1 VSVSLLREVHHV
13 PGVRGWVRKQVLR
26 SVARV
31 VEWTTKLPGRGMNVS
46 RVNEWLWVGGSV
58 PRSQYKALAAEGITA
73 VIDLR
78 AERCD
83 DAAALATLGIELLN
97 LPVTDRYP
105 PSVEQLMRGVE
116 WAVPRLEAGGRIYTH
131 CEHGV
136 GRGPL
141 MGLAVM
147 VARGAEATA
156 AYRALRQARWQAT
169 LNDRQ
174 LRGLADFASAWAT
187 RRAAEGTSAGRT
199 APPGATGT

>member
-1 VSVSLLREVHHV
+1 MSVSLLRDVHHV

-31 VEWTTKLPGRGMNVS
+31 IEWTTKLPGRGMNVS
-46 RVNEWLWVGGSV
+46 RVNDWLWIGGSV
-58 PRSQYKALAAEGITA
+58 ARSQYRELAAQGITA
-73 VIDLR
+73 VIDMR
-78 AERCD
+78 AERSD
-83 DAAALATLGIELLN
+83 DAAALAALGIELLH

-105 PSVEQLMRGVE
+105 PTVEQLMRGVD
-116 WAVPRLEAGGRIYTH
+116 WALPRLQAGGRLYTH

-147 VARGAEATA
+147 VAQGAEATA
-156 AYRALRQARWQAT
+156 AYRAVRQARWQCT

-174 LRGLADFASAWAT
+174 LNGLSDFVTAWGARAPAHQASGQSVGQ
-187 RRAAEGTSAGRT
+187 RTSSGS
-199 APPGATGT
+199 

>member
-1 VSVSLLREVHHV
+1 MNVSLLREVHHV

-46 RVNEWLWVGGSV
+46 QVNDWLWVGGSV
-58 PRSQYKALAAEGITA
+58 ARSQYAALKAQGITA

-78 AERCD
+78 AERVD
-83 DAAALATLGIELLN
+83 DAAALAALGIELLH

-105 PSVEQLMRGVE
+105 PSVDQLMKGVE
-116 WAVPRLEAGGRIYTH
+116 WALPRLKAGGKLYTH

-141 MGLAVM
+141 MGLAVL
-147 VARGAEATA
+147 VSQGADVKE
-156 AYRALRQARWQAT
+156 AYRALRERRWQAT

-174 LRGLADFASAWAT
+174 LGGLADFTVAWAA
-187 RRAAEGTSAGRT
+187 RK
-199 APPGATGT
+199 APEPGVAPPASPGATGT

>member
-1 VSVSLLREVHHV
+1 MSVSLLREVHHV

-58 PRSQYKALAAEGITA
+58 PRSQYPALAAQGITA

-83 DAAALATLGIELLN
+83 DAAALAALGIELLH

-105 PSVEQLMRGVE
+105 PSVEQLMKGVE
-116 WAVPRLEAGGRIYTH
+116 WALPRLKAGGRLFTY

-141 MGLAVM
+141 MGLAVL
-147 VARGAEATA
+147 VAQGAYVTES
-156 AYRALRQARWQAT
+156 YRALREVRWQAT

-174 LRGLADFASAWAT
+174 LRGLADFTTAWGARTGQERGTPPNAT
-187 RRAAEGTSAGRT
+187 STS
-199 APPGATGT
+199 TGT

>member
-1 VSVSLLREVHHV
+1 MNVSLLREVHHV

-46 RVNEWLWVGGSV
+46 QVNEWLWVGGSV
-58 PRSQYKALAAEGITA
+58 SRSQYAALKAQGITA

-78 AERCD
+78 AERVD
-83 DAAALATLGIELLN
+83 DAAALGALGIELLH

-105 PSVEQLMRGVE
+105 PSVEQLMKGVE
-116 WAVPRLEAGGRIYTH
+116 WALPRLKAGGKLYTH

-141 MGLAVM
+141 MGLAVL
-147 VARGAEATA
+147 VAQGAEVKE
-156 AYRALRQARWQAT
+156 AYRALRERRWQAT

-174 LRGLADFASAWAT
+174 LGGLADFTVAWEA
-187 RRAAEGTSAGRT
+187 RKSPEPAAPGR
-199 APPGATGT
+199 PDSPGATGT

>member
-1 VSVSLLREVHHV
+1 MSVSLLREVHHV
-13 PGVRGWVRKQVLR
+13 PGLRGWVRKQVLR

-46 RVNEWLWVGGSV
+46 QVNEWLWVGGSV
-58 PRSQYKALAAEGITA
+58 PRSQYAALAALGLTA

-83 DAAALATLGIELLN
+83 DAAALAALGIELLH

-105 PSVEQLMRGVE
+105 PSVEQLMKGVE
-116 WAVPRLEAGGRIYTH
+116 WAVPRLKAGGRLYAH

-147 VARGAEATA
+147 VAQGAAVTE

-174 LRGLADFASAWAT
+174 LGGLADFTAAWAA
-187 RRAAEGTSAGRT
+187 RKGQESAPSGRT
-199 APPGATGT
+199 ASPGATGT

>member
-1 VSVSLLREVHHV
+1 MSVSLLREVHHV
-13 PGVRGWVRKQVLR
+13 PGMRGWVRKQVLR

-31 VEWTTKLPGRGMNVS
+31 IEWTTKLPGRGMNVS

-58 PRSQYKALAAEGITA
+58 PRAQYKALAAQGITA
-73 VIDLR
+73 VIDMR

-83 DAAALATLGIELLN
+83 DAAALSALSIELLH

-116 WAVPRLEAGGRIYTH
+116 WALPRVKTGGQLYTH

-147 VARGAEATA
+147 VAQGAEATA
-156 AYRALRQARWQAT
+156 AYRAVREARWQCT

-174 LRGLADFASAWAT
+174 LNGLSDFVTAWGARSPT
-187 RRAAEGTSAGRT
+187 YS
-199 APPGATGT
+199 ATGQNVDLRTSSAS

>member
-31 VEWTTKLPGRGMNVS
+31 IEWTTKLPGRGMNVS

-58 PRSQYKALAAEGITA
+58 PRAQYRELAAQGITA
-73 VIDLR
+73 VIDMR

-83 DAAALATLGIELLN
+83 DAAALAALGIELLH

-105 PSVEQLMRGVE
+105 PSVEQLMRGVQ
-116 WAVPRLEAGGRIYTH
+116 WALPRLKAGGRLYTH

-147 VARGAEATA
+147 VAQGAEATA
-156 AYRALRQARWQAT
+156 AYRAVREARWQCT

-174 LRGLADFASAWAT
+174 LNGLSDFVTAWGASA
-187 RRAAEGTSAGRT
+187 
-199 APPGATGT
+199 PGHIATGQKVDLRTSSAS

>member
-1 VSVSLLREVHHV
+1 MSVSLLRDVHHV

-26 SVARV
+26 SVARC
-31 VEWTTKLPGRGMNVS
+31 VEWTTKLPGRGLNVS
-46 RVNEWLWVGGSV
+46 QVSDWLHVGGSV
-58 PRSQYKALAAEGITA
+58 SPSRYAELKARGITA

-78 AERCD
+78 AERVD
-83 DAAALATLGIELLN
+83 DAKALEALGIELLN

-105 PSVEQLMRGVE
+105 PSVEQLVQGVE
-116 WAVPRLEAGGRIYTH
+116 WALPRLEKGGHLYAH

-147 VARGAEATA
+147 VARGWEAPE
-156 AYRALRQARWQAT
+156 AYRALRKARWQCT

-174 LRGLADFASAWAT
+174 LGGLADFVTAWAA
-187 RRAAEGTSAGRT
+187 RRSGRAA
-199 APPGATGT
+199 

>member
-1 VSVSLLREVHHV
+1 VSVSLLRQVHHV

-31 VEWTTKLPGRGMNVS
+31 VEWTTKLPGRAMNVS

-58 PRSQYKALAAEGITA
+58 ARSQYPALAAQGLTC

-78 AERCD
+78 AERWD
-83 DAAALATLGIELLN
+83 DAAALNALGLELLH
-97 LPVTDRYP
+97 LPVVDRYP
-105 PSVEQLMRGVE
+105 PSVEQLMKGVE
-116 WAVPRLEAGGRIYTH
+116 WALPRVKAGGRLYAH

-147 VARGAEATA
+147 VAQGWEATE
-156 AYRALRQARWQAT
+156 AYRALRKTRWQAT

-174 LRGLADFASAWAT
+174 LGGLADFATAWAAKMET
-187 RRAAEGTSAGRT
+187 QKQSAGV
-199 APPGATGT
+199 PGATGT

>member
-1 VSVSLLREVHHV
+1 VSVSLLRDVHHV

-31 VEWTTKLPGRGMNVS
+31 IEWTTKLPGRGMNVS
-46 RVNEWLWVGGSV
+46 QVNEWLWVGGSV
-58 PRSQYKALAAEGITA
+58 SRAQYRELAAQGITA

-83 DAAALATLGIELLN
+83 DGAALAALGIELLH

-116 WAVPRLEAGGRIYTH
+116 WALPRLKAGGRLYAH

-136 GRGPL
+136 GRGPM

-147 VARGAEATA
+147 IAQGWEAPE
-156 AYRALRQARWQAT
+156 AYRTLRKARWQCT

-174 LRGLADFASAWAT
+174 LNGLADFSTAWAQ
-187 RRAAEGTSAGRT
+187 RA
-199 APPGATGT
+199 PQPGAAPGRASGAKGF

>member
-1 VSVSLLREVHHV
+1 MSSHVSLLRGVHHV
-13 PGVRGWVRKQVLR
+13 PGLRGWVRKQVLR

-46 RVNEWLWVGGSV
+46 RVADWLLVGGSV
-58 PRSQYKALAAEGITA
+58 PRADYGRLAAEGVTA

-78 AERCD
+78 AERRD
-83 DAAALATLGIELLN
+83 DAEALAALGIELLH

-105 PSVEQLMRGVE
+105 PSVAQLSAGVE
-116 WAVPRLEAGGRIYTH
+116 WALPRLAAGGTLYTH

-147 VARGAEATA
+147 VARGWDVTE
-156 AYRALRQARWQAT
+156 AYRALRRARWQAT

-174 LRGLADFASAWAT
+174 LAGLSDFVDAWRQRAPADGH
-187 RRAAEGTSAGRT
+187 AAAG
-199 APPGATGT
+199 G

>member
-1 VSVSLLREVHHV
+1 MSESLLRSVHHV
-13 PGVRGWVRKQVLR
+13 PGVRGFVRKQVLR
-26 SVARV
+26 VVARG
-31 VEWTTKLPGRGMNVS
+31 VEWTTKLPGKRALNVS
-46 RVNEWLWVGGSV
+46 QVNPWLHVGGSV
-58 PRSQYKALAAEGITA
+58 ARARYGELKARGITC

-83 DAAALATLGIELLN
+83 DREALAALGIELLS

-105 PSVEQLMRGVE
+105 PSVEQLSQGVR
-116 WAVPRLEAGGRIYTH
+116 WALPRLDAGGVLYAH

-147 VARGAEATA
+147 VARGWDAPE
-156 AYRALRQARWQAT
+156 AYRAVRHARWQAT

-174 LRGLADFASAWAT
+174 LRGLADFVAAWT
-187 RRAAEGTSAGRT
+187 GVPEQAA
-199 APPGATGT
+199 

>member
-1 VSVSLLREVHHV
+1 MSVSLLREVHHV

-31 VEWTTKLPGRGMNVS
+31 VEWTTKLPGQGLNISQV
-46 RVNEWLWVGGSV
+46 EDWLWVGGSV
-58 PRSQYKALAAEGITA
+58 ARAQYRALADRGITA

-83 DAAALATLGIELLN
+83 DEVALAQLGIELLR
-97 LPVTDRYP
+97 LPVVDRYP
-105 PSVEQLMRGVE
+105 PSVAQLWQGVE
-116 WAVPRLEAGGRIYTH
+116 WALPRVLKGGRLYVH

-147 VARGAEATA
+147 VARGWEAHE
-156 AYRALRQARWQAT
+156 AYRKLRKARWQAT

-174 LRGLADFASAWAT
+174 LEGLADFTAAWT
-187 RRAAEGTSAGRT
+187 SPPERAKARVS
-199 APPGATGT
+199 

>member
-1 VSVSLLREVHHV
+1 M

-46 RVNEWLWVGGSV
+46 QVNDWLWVGGSV
-58 PRSQYKALAAEGITA
+58 ARSQYAALKAQGITA

-78 AERCD
+78 AERVD
-83 DAAALATLGIELLN
+83 DAAALAALGIELLH

-105 PSVEQLMRGVE
+105 PSVEQLMKGVE
-116 WAVPRLEAGGRIYTH
+116 WALPRLKAGGKLYTH

-141 MGLAVM
+141 MGLAVL
-147 VARGAEATA
+147 VAQGADVKE
-156 AYRALRQARWQAT
+156 AYRALRERRWQAT

-174 LRGLADFASAWAT
+174 LGGLADFTVAWEA
-187 RRAAEGTSAGRT
+187 RKAQERGT
-199 APPGATGT
+199 APAASPGATGT

>member
-1 VSVSLLREVHHV
+1 MNVSLLRDVHHV

-26 SVARV
+26 SVARC
-31 VEWTTKLPGRGMNVS
+31 VEWTTKLPGRGLNVS
-46 RVNEWLWVGGSV
+46 RVNDWLHVGGAV
-58 PRSQYKALAAEGITA
+58 PPSRYAELKARGITH

-78 AERCD
+78 AERVD
-83 DAAALATLGIELLN
+83 DAKALAALGIELLS

-105 PSVEQLMRGVE
+105 PTVEQLMQGVE
-116 WAVPRLEAGGRIYTH
+116 WALPRLAKGGHLYAH

-147 VARGAEATA
+147 VARGWEATG
-156 AYRALRQARWQAT
+156 AYREVRRARWQCT

-174 LRGLADFASAWAT
+174 LGGLADFVAAWTA
-187 RRAAEGTSAGRT
+187 RSPGQAA
-199 APPGATGT
+199 

>member
-1 VSVSLLREVHHV
+1 MNVSLLRDVHHV

-46 RVNEWLWVGGSV
+46 RVNEWLWVGGAV
-58 PRSQYKALAAEGITA
+58 ARSQYAALAAQGITA
-73 VIDLR
+73 VIDMR
-78 AERCD
+78 SERGD
-83 DAAALATLGIELLN
+83 DAAALAAVGIELLR
-97 LPVTDRYP
+97 LPVPDRYP
-105 PSVEQLMRGVE
+105 PSVEQLMQGVE
-116 WAVPRLEAGGRIYTH
+116 WALPRLRAGGRLYAH

-147 VARGAEATA
+147 VAQGWEATE
-156 AYRALRQARWQAT
+156 AYRALRRARWQAT

-174 LRGLADFASAWAT
+174 LGGLADFSAAWAAK
-187 RRAAEGTSAGRT
+187 RAQGE
-199 APPGATGT
+199 APPGRTVSSGATGS

>member
-1 VSVSLLREVHHV
+1 MSESLLRAVHHV
-13 PGVRGWVRKQVLR
+13 PGVQGWVRKQVLR
-26 SVARV
+26 VVARG
-31 VEWTTKLPGRGMNVS
+31 VEWTTKLPGRRTLNVS
-46 RVNEWLWVGGSV
+46 RVNDWLHVGGSV
-58 PRSQYKALAAEGITA
+58 PKACYAELKARGITA

-78 AERCD
+78 AERWD
-83 DAAALATLGIELLN
+83 DAEALAAQGIELLH

-116 WAVPRLEAGGRIYTH
+116 WALPRLDQGGVLYAH

-147 VARGAEATA
+147 VARGWDAPE
-156 AYRALRQARWQAT
+156 AYRTLRHARWQST

-174 LRGLADFASAWAT
+174 LRGLADFVTAWTA
-187 RRAAEGTSAGRT
+187 RGAEKAA
-199 APPGATGT
+199 

>member
-1 VSVSLLREVHHV
+1 MNASLLREVHHV

-31 VEWTTKLPGRGMNVS
+31 VEWTTKLPGRGVNVS
-46 RVNEWLWVGGSV
+46 QVNEWLWVGGSV
-58 PRSQYKALAAEGITA
+58 PSAQYRVLADQGITA

-83 DAAALATLGIELLN
+83 DRAALEALGLELLH
-97 LPVTDRYP
+97 LPVPDHYP
-105 PSVEQLMRGVE
+105 PSVEQLMKGVE
-116 WAVPRLEAGGRIYTH
+116 WAVPRLKAGGRLYTH

-147 VARGAEATA
+147 VAQGSEATA
-156 AYRALRQARWQAT
+156 AYRTLRQARWQAR

-174 LRGLADFASAWAT
+174 LGGLADFASAWA
-187 RRAAEGTSAGRT
+187 ART
-199 APPGATGT
+199 TPSSSTGT

>member
-1 VSVSLLREVHHV
+1 MNVSLLREVHHV

-46 RVNEWLWVGGSV
+46 QVNEWLWVGGSV
-58 PRSQYKALAAEGITA
+58 SRSQYAALKAQGITA

-78 AERCD
+78 AERVD
-83 DAAALATLGIELLN
+83 DAAALAALGIELLH

-105 PSVEQLMRGVE
+105 PSVEQLMKGVE
-116 WAVPRLEAGGRIYTH
+116 WALPRLKAGGKLYMH

-141 MGLAVM
+141 MGLAVL
-147 VARGAEATA
+147 VAQGADVKE
-156 AYRALRQARWQAT
+156 AYRALRERRWQAT

-174 LRGLADFASAWAT
+174 LGGLADFTVAWQA
-187 RRAAEGTSAGRT
+187 RKGQEPAAAGRT
-199 APPGATGT
+199 DSPGATGT